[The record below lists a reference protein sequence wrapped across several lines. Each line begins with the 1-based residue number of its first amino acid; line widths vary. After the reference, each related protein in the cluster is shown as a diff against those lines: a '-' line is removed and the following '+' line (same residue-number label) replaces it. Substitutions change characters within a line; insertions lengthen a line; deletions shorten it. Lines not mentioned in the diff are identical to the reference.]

1 MIHNGDCVEVMAA
14 MPENSV
20 DAIVCDP
27 PYGLEFMGKEWDSF
41 APQVTTSRVQ
51 RTDGGRLDATV
62 SGPTPQ
68 QRHKVSYPSDS
79 RLMRCSK
86 CQGWSGSFSAARA
99 KRQKQCICDSPLF
112 TPSGPPSQM
121 VAFQEWSRAWAT
133 EAFRV
138 AKPGAYLLAFG
149 GTRTYHRLAVAIEDA
164 GWIIRDCLVWAYAS
178 GFPKSKSL
186 LKPSWEPIVAARKP
200 FSVPLQLAGEV
211 HHAIAT
217 LLCLAAEPTSAPH
230 GEHRCVAE
238 HAACLFADSDTTA
251 TSRSRAVDS
260 TSSSIALSWGGILAA
275 LSLDGSR
282 FTTSTAT
289 RLTTALRTLSS
300 CLSPITSSTATPPC
314 ASRLSGSSSPADTAA
329 SSSSAECMSTLDTL
343 RRTVPASAIS
353 VLAQTVAA
361 VSASIAAELSD
372 DLAVDVTALGSATTE
387 VAERADS
394 RPIVM
399 ARKPGPLRELAIDA
413 CRIPSEPWTKQDG
426 PTGAGFKTGKFMG
439 SMGIGE
445 PTLTEGTRESTLGRW
460 PANVLLTPTED
471 GRAIFD
477 GGVAGVVGGGEV
489 SPPKPE
495 RVGLR
500 GGTAWHGMESFGS
513 PDKEGRWPADPGG
526 SYSRFFLIPK
536 SARSER
542 EPVFGGLEAQHDDP
556 DGSFGLDAAR
566 PHTKPDYQYKRKPR
580 TNVHPTVKPLDLM
593 RHLVRL
599 VTPQGGTVLD
609 PFLGSGTTAI
619 AAEME
624 GFAWIGIEREPEYVA
639 IAEARLMGVQRGLGL
654 DVA

>member
-178 GFPKSKSL
+178 GFPKSKAL
-186 LKPSWEPIVAARKP
+186 LKPAWE
-200 FSVPLQLAGEV
+200 
-211 HHAIAT
+211 
-217 LLCLAAEPTSAPH
+217 
-230 GEHRCVAE
+230 
-238 HAACLFADSDTTA
+238 
-251 TSRSRAVDS
+251 
-260 TSSSIALSWGGILAA
+260 
-275 LSLDGSR
+275 
-282 FTTSTAT
+282 
-289 RLTTALRTLSS
+289 
-300 CLSPITSSTATPPC
+300 
-314 ASRLSGSSSPADTAA
+314 
-329 SSSSAECMSTLDTL
+329 
-343 RRTVPASAIS
+343 
-353 VLAQTVAA
+353 
-361 VSASIAAELSD
+361 
-372 DLAVDVTALGSATTE
+372 
-387 VAERADS
+387 
-394 RPIVM
+394 PIVM

>member
-14 MPENSV
+14 MPESSV

-27 PYGLEFMGKEWDSF
+27 PYGLEFMGKEWDKLTGAGF
-41 APQVTTSRVQ
+41 ADIGKGKSEHALATGRPSGR
-51 RTDGGRLDATV
+51 RGFDGYG
-62 SGPTPQ
+62 
-68 QRHKVSYPSDS
+68 
-79 RLMRCSK
+79 
-86 CQGWSGSFSAARA
+86 
-99 KRQKQCICDSPLF
+99 F
-112 TPSGPPSQM
+112 TPSYGKDT
-121 VAFQEWSRAWAT
+121 RAMQQWHQRWAT

-178 GFPKSKSL
+178 GFPKSKAL
-186 LKPSWEPIVAARKP
+186 LKPAWE
-200 FSVPLQLAGEV
+200 
-211 HHAIAT
+211 
-217 LLCLAAEPTSAPH
+217 
-230 GEHRCVAE
+230 
-238 HAACLFADSDTTA
+238 
-251 TSRSRAVDS
+251 
-260 TSSSIALSWGGILAA
+260 
-275 LSLDGSR
+275 
-282 FTTSTAT
+282 
-289 RLTTALRTLSS
+289 
-300 CLSPITSSTATPPC
+300 
-314 ASRLSGSSSPADTAA
+314 
-329 SSSSAECMSTLDTL
+329 
-343 RRTVPASAIS
+343 
-353 VLAQTVAA
+353 
-361 VSASIAAELSD
+361 
-372 DLAVDVTALGSATTE
+372 
-387 VAERADS
+387 
-394 RPIVM
+394 PIVM

-413 CRIPSEPWTKQDG
+413 CRIPTSANDRAGWYDWSKENVGRPKFDGVYTSAEDG
-426 PTGAGFKTGKFMG
+426 PTVQA
-439 SMGIGE
+439 SE
-445 PTLTEGTRESTLGRW
+445 PESAGRW

-477 GGVAGVVGGGEV
+477 GGVAGVVGGDHNHDPGTRTRRE
-489 SPPKPE
+489 KI
-495 RVGLR
+495 
-500 GGTAWHGMESFGS
+500 GGTDRFLERTGDLM
-513 PDKEGRWPADPGG
+513 PDAARNDSDAG
-526 SYSRFFLIPK
+526 YSRFFLIPK